1 MELIHESDYKKIYKD
16 GNLVHKVFFGRF
28 TMSNVLNEALNQTR
42 CTDFGIKV
50 PKIHKVEETEEGFD
64 PYWIWNEDVRL
75 TREYIPYEDPDT
87 GYITTPEID
96 FDDLFEYAKKNNIS
110 DEEMLTEFCKLQI
123 KICNIEHG
131 EVRYIVN
138 KMLDNIMKTDLK
150 ATYKYFFSFELKDMP
165 RMYNLLHGDFYPTN
179 IIKTKDSEPVVI
191 DWSHAAIGNPIFD
204 LANTYLLFILHDKK
218 PLSNKYLDI
227 YCGITG
233 VNKNEILKIVPY
245 VAASILYRYTLDV
258 NKYKVLIDIIEES
271 FANG

>member
-64 PYWIWNEDVRL
+64 IVS
-75 TREYIPYEDPDT
+75 
-87 GYITTPEID
+87 D
-96 FDDLFEYAKKNNIS
+96 FIEGDDLFEYAKKNNIS

-204 LANTYLLFILHDKK
+204 VANTYLLFILHDKK

>member
-50 PKIHKVEETEEGFD
+50 PKIHKVEETKEGLD
-64 PYWIWNEDVRL
+64 IVS
-75 TREYIPYEDPDT
+75 
-87 GYITTPEID
+87 D
-96 FDDLFEYAKKNNIS
+96 FIEGEDLFEYAKNNNIS
-110 DEEMLTEFCKLQI
+110 DAEMLTEFCKLQI
-123 KICNIEHG
+123 KICKIEHG

-150 ATYKYFFSFELKDMP
+150 GTYKYFFSFELKDMP

-179 IIKTKDSEPVVI
+179 IIKTKSGEPVVI

-204 LANTYLLFILHDKK
+204 VANTYLLFILHNKK
-218 PLSNKYLDI
+218 DMAKKYLDI
-227 YCGITG
+227 YCKIADCQ
-233 VNKNEILKIVPY
+233 KAEILKVVPY
-245 VAASILYRYTLDV
+245 VAASVLYRYV
-258 NKYKVLIDIIEES
+258 NDKDHYNVLVNIIEES

>member
-64 PYWIWNEDVRL
+64 IVS
-75 TREYIPYEDPDT
+75 
-87 GYITTPEID
+87 D
-96 FDDLFEYAKKNNIS
+96 FIEGDDLFEYAKKNNIS
-110 DEEMLTEFCKLQI
+110 DEEMLTEFSKLQI

-204 LANTYLLFILHDKK
+204 VANTYLLFILHDKK

-245 VAASILYRYTLDV
+245 VAASILYRYTLDA